1 MTQRRWTHDLR
12 GRLDQLLDQ
21 HRWALHDCLAGLSE
35 QEARASLVP
44 SRTTLLG
51 LVKHATYVEKFYFDH
66 VITGRS
72 LKELGVAAT
81 PARSFILTKNDTIE
95 SVQAAHRAACQDSRR
110 SVEGLELDQAVT
122 GRKVRS
128 VWAIYVQMLR
138 ELAQHCGHADI
149 LREQILA
156 ARRQQP

>member
-1 MTQRRWTHDLR
+1 MDPQPWTRDLR
-12 GRLDQLLDQ
+12 RRLDQLLDQ
-21 HRWALHDCLAGLSE
+21 HRQALHDCLAGLSE

-51 LVKHATYVEKFYFDH
+51 LVKHATYVERYYFDH

-72 LKELGVAAT
+72 LKDLGVAAT
-81 PARSFILTKNDTIE
+81 PARSFVLTGRDTIE
-95 SVQAAHRAACQDSRR
+95 SVRAGHAAACADSRHAAATL
-110 SVEGLELDQAVT
+110 GLDQVVT

-128 VWAIYVQMLR
+128 GWEIYVQMLR

-149 LREQILA
+149 LREQLLA
-156 ARRQQP
+156 ARR